1 MLIHPQIDPVAL
13 QLGPVA
19 VHWYG
24 LTYLTAFGLFMLL
37 GLRRLRHQPF
47 ASLQGAQAWT
57 RRDVEDILFLGVLG
71 VVLGGRL
78 GYCLFYKPLLLRWRI
93 RWKCSPSGRV
103 A

>member
-1 MLIHPQIDPVAL
+1 MLNYPKIDPVAI

-19 VHWYG
+19 IHWYG
-24 LTYLTAFGLFMLL
+24 LTYLAAFALFVWL
-37 GLRRLRHQPF
+37 GTRRLRHPPF
-47 ASLQGAQAWT
+47 DAVSAKGLWS

-78 GYCLFYKPLLLRWRI
+78 GYCLFYKP
-93 RWKCSPSGRV
+93 